1 MLFIDQLKTSDN
13 VHIEQ
18 AQIDDDKKEEEIW
31 QAFRQL
37 LKRRRSFC
45 DIEK

>member
-1 MLFIDQLKTSDN
+1 MLFIDQLKTIDD
-13 VHIEQ
+13 VHMEQ
-18 AQIDDDKKEEEIW
+18 VPIDDKKEEETW
-31 QAFRQL
+31 LAFRKL

>member
-1 MLFIDQLKTSDN
+1 MLFIDQLKISDDI
-13 VHIEQ
+13 HIEQ
-18 AQIDDDKKEEEIW
+18 APIDDKKEEEICP
-31 QAFRQL
+31 AFRQL

>member
-1 MLFIDQLKTSDN
+1 MLVIYQLKTSDDFH
-13 VHIEQ
+13 VEQ
-18 AQIDDDKKEEEIW
+18 AAIDDKKEEETW
-31 QAFRQL
+31 PAFRQL